1 MAVRGR
7 NHKGVFAP
15 NMQARAWETEVFTD
29 TDDKTLAER
38 AARDFEAF
46 AELYRRYLCP
56 IYRFVRSQVPDDA
69 TAEDLTAHV
78 FFKALS
84 SAGSFRGDGSYSS
97 WIFRIAYNS
106 VSTWRRRAGRSPE
119 VVEEVP
125 ESADP
130 TPSPPSQV
138 IVGEERNLIWQT
150 VSQLPPAQR
159 EVVSLRYIEDFSVD
173 EVAEIT
179 RRSRGAVRI
188 LLHRARNRLRK
199 SLDGKD
205 IA

>member
-1 MAVRGR
+1 
-7 NHKGVFAP
+7 
-15 NMQARAWETEVFTD
+15 
-29 TDDKTLAER
+29 
-38 AARDFEAF
+38 
-46 AELYRRYLCP
+46 
-56 IYRFVRSQVPDDA
+56 
-69 TAEDLTAHV
+69 
-78 FFKALS
+78 
-84 SAGSFRGDGSYSS
+84 
-97 WIFRIAYNS
+97 
-106 VSTWRRRAGRSPE
+106 

-125 ESADP
+125 ESVDP
-130 TPSPPSQV
+130 TPSPASQV
-138 IVGEERNLIWQT
+138 IVGEERSLIWQT

-159 EVVSLRYIEDFSVD
+159 EVVSLRYIEDFSID

>member
-1 MAVRGR
+1 
-7 NHKGVFAP
+7 
-15 NMQARAWETEVFTD
+15 MQARAWDMEVFAE

-38 AARDFEAF
+38 AERDFEAF

-56 IYRFVRSQVPDDA
+56 VYRFVRSQVPDDA

-84 SAGSFRGDGSYSS
+84 SAGSYRGDGSYSA
-97 WIFRIAYNS
+97 WIFRIAHNS
-106 VSTWRRRAGRSPE
+106 LSTWRRRAGRSVE

-125 ESADP
+125 ERVDP

-138 IVGEERNLIWQT
+138 IVGEERDLIWQT

-159 EVVSLRYIEDFSVD
+159 EVVGLRYIEDFSIE

-199 SLDGKD
+199 ALDGKD
-205 IA
+205 VE

>member
-1 MAVRGR
+1 
-7 NHKGVFAP
+7 
-15 NMQARAWETEVFTD
+15 MQARAWDMEVFAE

-38 AARDFEAF
+38 AERDFEAF

-56 IYRFVRSQVPDDA
+56 VYRFVRSQVPDDA

-84 SAGSFRGDGSYSS
+84 SAGSYRGDGSYSA
-97 WIFRIAYNS
+97 WIFRIAHNS
-106 VSTWRRRAGRSPE
+106 VATWRRRAGRSVE
-119 VVEEVP
+119 VVEEIP
-125 ESADP
+125 ERVDP

-138 IVGEERNLIWQT
+138 IVGEERDLIWQT

-159 EVVSLRYIEDFSVD
+159 EVVGLRYIEDFSIE

-188 LLHRARNRLRK
+188 LLHRARTRLRK
-199 SLDGKD
+199 ALDGKD
-205 IA
+205 VE

>member
-1 MAVRGR
+1 
-7 NHKGVFAP
+7 
-15 NMQARAWETEVFTD
+15 MQARAWDMEVFAE

-38 AARDFEAF
+38 AERDFEAF

-56 IYRFVRSQVPDDA
+56 VYRFVRSQVPDDA

-84 SAGSFRGDGSYSS
+84 SAGSYRGDGSYSA
-97 WIFRIAYNS
+97 WIFRIAHNS
-106 VSTWRRRAGRSPE
+106 LSTWHRRAGRTVE

-125 ESADP
+125 ERVDP

-138 IVGEERNLIWQT
+138 IVGEERDLIWQT

-159 EVVSLRYIEDFSVD
+159 EVVGLRYIEDFSIE

-188 LLHRARNRLRK
+188 LLHRARARLRK
-199 SLDGKD
+199 ALDGKD
-205 IA
+205 VE